1 MAVNDSRSMIADF
14 HQGVIDNTY
23 MALVPNRGNV
33 EIPPRD
39 RMTWPTYLQAE
50 KHVDPPFLEAHL
62 GRALLPREARNGD
75 QDPSGDLRY

>member
-1 MAVNDSRSMIADF
+1 MAVNSERSMTADF

-23 MALVPNRGNV
+23 QALVPNRGNV

-39 RMTWPTYLQAE
+39 RMTWPTFRQVEL
-50 KHVDPPFLEAHL
+50 HVDPPFIEAHL
-62 GRALLPREARNGD
+62 ARAGMPREARNGD